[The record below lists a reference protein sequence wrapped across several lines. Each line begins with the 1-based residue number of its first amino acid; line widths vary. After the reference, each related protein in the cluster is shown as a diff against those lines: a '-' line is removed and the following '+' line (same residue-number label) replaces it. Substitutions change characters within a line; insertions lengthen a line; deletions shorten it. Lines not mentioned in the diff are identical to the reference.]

1 MDWLTVKLDKI
12 DSLGEFAMFFT
23 LAVAIVGAVW
33 YISSKKRADA
43 VEKLDERTILSYK
56 ERLLIVEKETK
67 QCHEQHEE
75 TKQMVRHLQGQL
87 DAYSKMVLIP
97 ADFIKEIQRNQK
109 EIIKLLKGKSGKS
122 K

>member
-1 MDWLTVKLDKI
+1 MDWLTVRLDKI
-12 DSLGEFAMFFT
+12 DSLGELAMFFT
-23 LAVAIVGAVW
+23 FAVAVGLAVW
-33 YISSKKRADA
+33 YIFNKKKFDA

-67 QCHEQHEE
+67 TCHEQHEE

-97 ADFIKEIQRNQK
+97 ADFIKDIQRNQK
-109 EIIKLLKGKSGKS
+109 EIIKLLKGGNGKS
-122 K
+122 